1 MSYPKLLADIGG
13 TNARFALETAQG
25 QIEAVQVLPCAGYA
39 SLSLAMRAYLQDAA
53 SIAAGAAEVRQAGI
67 AIANPVHDDQVQ
79 MTNHHWSFSI
89 TAVQAEFGLDS
100 LIVVNDF
107 TALAMSLPML
117 STAQKY
123 QAGGQPALPKA
134 AIGLLGAGTGL
145 GVSGLVWTEN
155 AWVPLHSEGGHVSFT
170 PANALEIDILRFA
183 WQEFEHVSAERLLSG
198 PGLRLI
204 YRALAAR
211 RQKATEETGG
221 TEKAAKAIDDIDAPE
236 ILLRGLDNTCPLCRE
251 VLSVFCDML
260 GTMAGNLA
268 VTLGARGG
276 IYIGGGIVPRL
287 GDFLLRSGFRQRFEQ
302 KGRFSAYLA
311 EVPVY
316 VITEAYPAFIGLSA
330 ILTATEKS
338 VLPGTGADL
347 TDIADVAV
355 YASTLADTR
364 TAHDLPEHG
373 MVTGSGFIP
382 ATASIRYT

>member
-13 TNARFALETAQG
+13 TNARFALETVQG

-39 SLSLAMRAYLQDAA
+39 SLSLAMRAYLQGAA
-53 SIAAGAAEVRQAGI
+53 SIAAGAAGVRQAGI
-67 AIANPVHDDQVQ
+67 AIANPIHGDQVQ

-89 TAVQAEFGLDS
+89 SAVQAEFGLDS
-100 LIVVNDF
+100 LVVVNDF

-123 QAGGQPALPKA
+123 QAGGQQALPKA

-211 RQKATEETGG
+211 QQKTTEIAGGAEET
-221 TEKAAKAIDDIDAPE
+221 TKAINDIDAPE
-236 ILLRGLDNTCPLCRE
+236 ILSRGLDNTCSLCQE

-330 ILTATEKS
+330 ILAAAEKS
-338 VLPGTGADL
+338 TL
-347 TDIADVAV
+347 TNSDVHVTTCASTPADV
-355 YASTLADTR
+355 R

-373 MVTGSGFIP
+373 MATGS
-382 ATASIRYT
+382 ASIPTAASMCA

>member
-13 TNARFALETAQG
+13 TNARFALETVPG
-25 QIEAVQVLPCAGYA
+25 QIEAVRVLPCAGYA

-53 SIAAGAAEVRQAGI
+53 SIAAGAAKVRQAGI
-67 AIANPVHDDQVQ
+67 AIANPIHGDQVQ

-89 TAVQAEFGLDS
+89 SAIQAEFGLDS
-100 LIVVNDF
+100 LVVVNDF

-117 STAQKY
+117 TTAQKY
-123 QAGGQPALPKA
+123 QAGGQQALPTA

-211 RQKATEETGG
+211 RQKTTEAIEKT
-221 TEKAAKAIDDIDAPE
+221 TEIIDDIDAPE
-236 ILLRGLDNTCPLCRE
+236 ILSRGLDNTCPLCRE

-287 GDFLLRSGFRQRFEQ
+287 GDFLLHSGFRQRFEQ

-330 ILTATEKS
+330 ILAAAEKS
-338 VLPGTGADL
+338 MLTSIGPGRADAGIPHNLPGHS
-347 TDIADVAV
+347 VA
-355 YASTLADTR
+355 
-364 TAHDLPEHG
+364 
-373 MVTGSGFIP
+373 TGSASFS
-382 ATASIRYT
+382 TAASVCA